1 MHLTPAERE
10 DDIVTRRRPQVVLKG
25 DGSLVKDIF
34 LAVCAVLALYG
45 LVFQL
50 MYGIYGTNSH
60 WLGLVLLT
68 PALLY
73 LGSSLIRKMLQ
84 SFQIFLYK
92 REQHRRDLRTLTVI
106 KELVEPSN
114 DPVFQMTLYIATQIN
129 DLRSQFIWLAKA
141 VTLFDTKRANALKV
155 ALNELSEDHHTRNA
169 LFELL
174 KTYIRAPSL
183 EDWFEALNNE
193 IRAEPSAIVRLLAES
208 DSKVIE
214 SLFLRILD
222 FPDSKV
228 RIEAINGLRSHYSEA
243 IVAHLLHA
251 TRNEPDKKVENYFR
265 YYFYLNREAIRSS
278 EKNLAVFNLAIDQW
292 WDQSYPHEYSKGIIT
307 ALLPSLSVKER
318 SRHFPIMLELLSH
331 TDSKAMDQ
339 SILEVLESNL
349 VPKPASWIQRHHL
362 MKIREI
368 FRRNP
373 NREQAFRSFQQI
385 IAHGALVGFIQIQN
399 DPSLN

>member
-1 MHLTPAERE
+1 MHYAPAERE
-10 DDIVTRRRPQVVLKG
+10 DDIVTLRKRQVVQKG
-25 DGSLVKDIF
+25 DGSLAKDIF

-45 LVFQL
+45 IVFQL
-50 MYGIYGTNSH
+50 MYGLYGTGSD

-73 LGSSLIRKMLQ
+73 LGSSLIRKTHE
-84 SFQIFLYK
+84 SYQILLYK
-92 REQHRRDLRTLTVI
+92 REQHRQDLRTLAII
-106 KELVEPSN
+106 KELVEAPN

-141 VTLFDTKRANALKV
+141 VTLFDTKRANALKT
-155 ALNELSEDHHTRNA
+155 ALNELSEDLHTRNA

-174 KTYIRAPSL
+174 KMHIRAPSL

-193 IRAEPSAIVRLLAES
+193 IRAEPSRIIRLLSES
-208 DSKVIE
+208 KSKVVE

-222 FPDSKV
+222 FSDSKV

-243 IVAHLLHA
+243 IVSHLLHA
-251 TRNEPDKKVENYFR
+251 ARNEPDKKVENYFR

-292 WDQSYPHEYSKGIIT
+292 WDQSYPHEHSKGIIA
-307 ALLPSLSVKER
+307 ALLPSLPVKDR
-318 SRHFPIMLELLSH
+318 SQHFPIMLELLSPANSN
-331 TDSKAMDQ
+331 TMDQ

-349 VPKPASWIQRHHL
+349 VPRPASWIQRHHL
-362 MKIREI
+362 MKIREV

-373 NREQAFRSFQQI
+373 NREHAFRSFQQI
-385 IAHGALVGFIQIQN
+385 IAHGALVGFIQVQI